1 MDSLV
6 WKSPIGRLKI
16 CAENGR
22 ITGLCLPQEATDPAP
37 ALDNVQHSALLN
49 EACRQLDEYFRGRR
63 RAFDLPIGGAGT
75 AFQQRVWA
83 QLRRIPYGETRSY
96 ADIAA
101 AIGNPRAVR
110 AVGQANNKN
119 PILILTPCHRVIY
132 KSGDLAGFGCGTEVK
147 RYLLELEHRNI
158 CGEGRIAERI

>member
-1 MDSLV
+1 MDSLILE
-6 WKSPIGRLKI
+6 SPIGRLKI

-22 ITGLCLPQEATDPAP
+22 ITRLCLLQEATEPAP
-37 ALDNVQHSALLN
+37 ALNNMQHSALLN
-49 EACRQLDEYFRGRR
+49 EACRQLDEYFQGRR
-63 RAFDLPIGGAGT
+63 RAFELPIGGAGT
-75 AFQQRVWA
+75 AFQQRVWE

-147 RYLLELEHRNI
+147 RYLLELERSNI
-158 CGEGRIAERI
+158 

>member
-16 CAENGR
+16 CAEDGR
-22 ITGLCLPQEATDPAP
+22 ITGLCLPQGATDPAP

-83 QLRRIPYGETRSY
+83 QLRPDPMGKHEAMRISPPLSATLWRS
-96 ADIAA
+96 
-101 AIGNPRAVR
+101 V
-110 AVGQANNKN
+110 
-119 PILILTPCHRVIY
+119 LW
-132 KSGDLAGFGCGTEVK
+132 
-147 RYLLELEHRNI
+147 
-158 CGEGRIAERI
+158 GRPTIKIPF

>member
-1 MDSLV
+1 MDSLILE
-6 WKSPIGRLKI
+6 SPIGRLKI

-22 ITGLCLPQEATDPAP
+22 ITRLCLLQEATEPAP
-37 ALDNVQHSALLN
+37 ALNNMQHSALLN

-75 AFQQRVWA
+75 AFQQRVWE

>member
-1 MDSLV
+1 MDSCVLE
-6 WKSPIGRLKI
+6 SPVGRLNI

-22 ITGLCLPQEATDPAP
+22 ITRLCLLQEALGPAQEQ
-37 ALDNVQHSALLN
+37 DNGQHSELLN
-49 EACRQLDEYFRGRR
+49 EACRQLDEYFRCRR
-63 RAFDLPIGGAGT
+63 RAFDLPIGGTGT

-147 RYLLELEHRNI
+147 RYLLELERSNI
-158 CGEGRIAERI
+158 